1 MPTSETIEHIL
12 DVPYYRQ
19 IDTESP
25 LSAYWQERSCGI
37 LALKMVID
45 YYRLQKA
52 QEPVDLKEL
61 FDKALAGGGVDE
73 NKNWIHA
80 ALVKTA
86 SDYGLVA
93 WRRNWNLSAAGRQ
106 HFTAEGQ
113 STQTLTRI
121 NNQQQ
126 REALPTLVDQ
136 VESGYP
142 VIISVAKNFDEVD
155 KPHLVVLTGIKRK
168 PEVGGYQGF
177 FYNDPYTIS
186 ETDSKDRY
194 VAIDRFI
201 DKWNYLAIFVEPS
214 DAKI

>member
-1 MPTSETIEHIL
+1 MPISDTIEHIL

-25 LSAYWQERSCGI
+25 LSTYWQERSCGI

-45 YYRLQKA
+45 YYRSQQNQSPL
-52 QEPVDLKEL
+52 DLKEL
-61 FDKALAGGGVDE
+61 FDSALANGGVDQ

-86 SDYGLVA
+86 SQYGLMA
-93 WRRNWNLSAAGRQ
+93 WRRNWNLSAAGQQ

-113 STQTLTRI
+113 SAETLACI
-121 NNQQQ
+121 NRQQQ

-136 VESGYP
+136 IESGHP

-168 PEVGGYQGF
+168 PEAGGYEGF
-177 FYNDPYTIS
+177 YYNDPYTTS
-186 ETDSKDRY
+186 RTDRKDRY
-194 VAIDRFI
+194 VDIDRFM

-214 DAKI
+214 DAKV